1 MARDVFISYQSSDKE
16 CADRVCEALERQ
28 NISCWIAP
36 RDIPIGSEWAAAIV
50 EGLQRCHSF
59 VVILSS
65 HSSNARQISR
75 EAELADNRKLPI
87 FTLRIED
94 VQPPPGLLYFLG
106 NVQWLDAF
114 NGQFE
119 AALGRLIEV
128 IRQNAAYPA
137 EATKLHRTIAAGA
150 PGGTSSDPAAKP
162 GDSAP
167 GAPSFSGPRPVP
179 GPPQARQNT
188 TTIRMLAIAAIC
200 VALAFGGWLLAR
212 RPHPPAHEPSRM
224 DTHPARFDGRS
235 QSDESAARAA
245 AERFINYR
253 DSGDYPAAWREFT
266 EQNQARAQ
274 EPRWTQRVEQY
285 TKKYGQPTSHTI
297 ESCTPNTA
305 GGMYTCT
312 ISARYEHNL
321 SSEDKIVVAEERG
334 GRWAIAASTRTT
346 PK

>member
-1 MARDVFISYQSSDKE
+1 MARDVFISYQSSDQE

-50 EGLQRCHSF
+50 EGIQRCHSF

-75 EAELADNRKLPI
+75 EAELADNGKLPI

-119 AALGRLIEV
+119 RALERLAEV
-128 IRQNAAYPA
+128 IRQNEAYPA
-137 EATKLHRTIAAGA
+137 EATKLHKTIPAPVGTGIAADSQAKDSTPEA
-150 PGGTSSDPAAKP
+150 PL
-162 GDSAP
+162 
-167 GAPSFSGPRPVP
+167 FP
-179 GPPQARQNT
+179 GPPPAPGNDQKAKLR
-188 TTIRMLAIAAIC
+188 IIAIAAIC
-200 VALAFGGWLLAR
+200 VVIVLGGWLLAHRPR
-212 RPHPPAHEPSRM
+212 RPAHVPPPM
-224 DTHPARFDGRS
+224 DARPTRFDGRG
-235 QSDESAARAA
+235 QAAESAARAA
-245 AERFINYR
+245 TERFLSYR
-253 DSGDYPAAWREFT
+253 DSSDNQAAWRQFT
-266 EQNQARAQ
+266 AENQVRSP
-274 EPRWTQRVEQY
+274 EPRWTQRAEQW
-285 TKKYGQPTSHTI
+285 TKKYGQPANHTI
-297 ESCTPNTA
+297 DSCVLDS

-312 ISARYEHNL
+312 VSSGYEHNL
-321 SSEDKIVVAEERG
+321 SSSEKIVVAEERS
-334 GRWAIAASTRTT
+334 GRWAIASATRTP